1 MDENKLQ
8 GPVSRTVQQPQK
20 EMAGGG
26 PKRRQEKGR
35 DGWILNTMF

>member
-20 EMAGGG
+20 EMA
-26 PKRRQEKGR
+26 RGR
-35 DGWILNTMF
+35 TKAAAREGQGRLDS